1 MATLILDDG
10 TKFHGEIFGDKRSIA
25 GEVGKYKK

>member
-10 TKFHGEIFGDKRSIA
+10 TKYHGDIFGDERSIS
-25 GEVGKYKK
+25 GEVGE